1 MKNAS
6 EDIWQAI
13 MRPEPHAQCN
23 SRFLIYIYFSHIGID
38 TVSGLYYNNLTDTVS
53 GLFESWGRSWT

>member
-1 MKNAS
+1 MSS

-23 SRFLIYIYFSHIGID
+23 SSFLIYIYFSHIGID
-38 TVSGLYYNNLTDTVS
+38 TVSEWCYNNHADIVS
-53 GLFESWGRSWT
+53 A

>member
-1 MKNAS
+1 MSS

-23 SRFLIYIYFSHIGID
+23 SRFLIYIYFSHITID
-38 TVSGLYYNNLTDTVS
+38 TVS
-53 GLFESWGRSWT
+53 E